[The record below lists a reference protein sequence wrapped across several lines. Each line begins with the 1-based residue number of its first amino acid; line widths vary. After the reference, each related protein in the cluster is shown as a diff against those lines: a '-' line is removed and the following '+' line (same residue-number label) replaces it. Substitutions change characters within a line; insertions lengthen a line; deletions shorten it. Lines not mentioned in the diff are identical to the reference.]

1 MLSTPRFDFRFDG
14 IQFELMKSKSSD
26 CTTLTLGSAFFLGI
40 IVRFAPTLIAGFRLN
55 DAGIFL
61 NMIRDLSTSHYLLPQ
76 ITSYNFAG
84 IPYAY
89 PPFGFY
95 VARMLADIG
104 FGEIS
109 ILRFLPPL
117 MSSIAIYGIYLFST
131 ALLQSRERGVLTALI
146 YALTPRAYTWL
157 VMGGG
162 LTRAFGFCFLVFTGW
177 AVYSLFQKGTYK
189 WLSLSILFSTLTV
202 LSHPEATIHAVSL
215 CILLWLFYGRTRQS
229 AFHAVLI
236 AFGTLIFSA
245 PWWGTVLMYHGLD
258 PFLSVINT
266 GMHGAS
272 LYPRFW
278 SAIYPKDSLLP
289 ILSILFLLA
298 IIWGVFKKNYFLLLW
313 VILPFI
319 AGPRSALNVVVFPLS
334 ILSANVFWD
343 MAAYAL
349 KQSGDVDFIK
359 IANFNRL
366 IFILVLYLFAESYL
380 FGYRLVNNSLTMP
393 DRDAMG
399 WVREN
404 IPTESRFVLLT
415 GNPAPE
421 LDAFQEWF
429 PTLAERQSITT
440 FQGTEWTLGPHFFP
454 RFRELK
460 NLQACMSANCL
471 QVWITNNNVPFDY
484 ILIRKVT
491 IS

>member
-14 IQFELMKSKSSD
+14 IQFELMKSASSD
-26 CTTLTLGSAFFLGI
+26 WEKLILGSALFLGI
-40 IVRFAPTLIAGFRLN
+40 IVRFAPTLIAGFPLN
-55 DAGIFL
+55 DGGMFL

-84 IPYAY
+84 IPYSY

-95 VARMLADIG
+95 FARLLADIG
-104 FGEIS
+104 FGDLS
-109 ILRFLPPL
+109 LLRFLPPL
-117 MSSIAIYGIYLFST
+117 MSSLVIYGMYLFS
-131 ALLQSRERGVLTALI
+131 AAFLQSRERGALTALI

-189 WLSLSILFSTLTV
+189 WLGLSILFSTLTI

-245 PWWGTVLMYHGLD
+245 PWCGTVLMYHGLD

-272 LYPRFW
+272 LFPRFW

-298 IIWGVFKKNYFLLLW
+298 IFWGVFKRNFFFLLW
-313 VILPFI
+313 VILPFVVE
-319 AGPRSALNVVVFPLS
+319 PRGVLSVVMFPLS
-334 ILSANVFWD
+334 ILSANVFWVTTI
-343 MAAYAL
+343 YIL
-349 KQSGDVDFIK
+349 NNQGDADFTRIR
-359 IANFNRL
+359 NLNCRL
-366 IFILVLYLFAESYL
+366 
-380 FGYRLVNNSLTMP
+380 
-393 DRDAMG
+393 
-399 WVREN
+399 
-404 IPTESRFVLLT
+404 FVL
-415 GNPAPE
+415 
-421 LDAFQEWF
+421 
-429 PTLAERQSITT
+429 
-440 FQGTEWTLGPHFFP
+440 
-454 RFRELK
+454 
-460 NLQACMSANCL
+460 
-471 QVWITNNNVPFDY
+471 
-484 ILIRKVT
+484 
-491 IS
+491 